1 MKQKCEV
8 EIEIK
13 ERSVRSSY
21 FSGKKRWKLNEKGKE
36 ICIRSSLKRSIRVS
50 LWNFFIPL
58 LSHKIAMF
66 SCSCLLFFSPCFHAP
81 VDRFMS
87 YLSLSSRC
95 FVLFLRIL
103 SANFSFLKLFLP
115 CSKNKFSVSFR
126 PFVRVMKL
134 TNFFTFFLSRLVI
147 WRFLIRKASR
157 SFLIFSRG
165 SIKFAYPNCY
175 VFYLINNEAES
186 ELYAKLNPREEPA
199 ENFLQKKD
207 EQKKVGQTFIMLL
220 RIILRS
226 RVVVF
231 VRRKKEINEINS
243 KSLHNSTRKKWV
255 DDEGRAASMCAY
267 MWAEDGMRFGNR
279 NRQVDVDLFTSQF
292 VREEV
297 CSRAI
302 WSVCRSV
309 YSAKS
314 DKHEKF
320 QQFSARTRKLF
331 NFLWIVKNFTIFSIL
346 SSLHFPSLW
355 FSIFPKC
362 KYIRIARKYF
372 RNEIFSHPIPAQ
384 IGIWRAK
391 STTTGVKCGNS
402 KTLNWPRFSVKIER
416 NFPIHIPSPFPFVQ
430 QRTKSQIS

>member
-1 MKQKCEV
+1 
-8 EIEIK
+8 
-13 ERSVRSSY
+13 
-21 FSGKKRWKLNEKGKE
+21 
-36 ICIRSSLKRSIRVS
+36 
-50 LWNFFIPL
+50 
-58 LSHKIAMF
+58 MF
-66 SCSCLLFFSPCFHAP
+66 SCPRRSIYVISFSLLSLFRPFSSSIFGKFFFLKIVFALFKKQIFCFFSPIRSCHEI
-81 VDRFMS
+81 D
-87 YLSLSSRC
+87 
-95 FVLFLRIL
+95 
-103 SANFSFLKLFLP
+103 KLFH
-115 CSKNKFSVSFR
+115 
-126 PFVRVMKL
+126 
-134 TNFFTFFLSRLVI
+134 FFLSRLVI

-207 EQKKVGQTFIMLL
+207 EQKKISQTFIMLL

-243 KSLHNSTRKKWV
+243 KSLHNSTREKWV

-267 MWAEDGMRFGNR
+267 MWAEDGMRFGNQ
-279 NRQVDVDLFTSQF
+279 NRHVDLFTSQW

-362 KYIRIARKYF
+362 KYIY
-372 RNEIFSHPIPAQ
+372 E
-384 IGIWRAK
+384 
-391 STTTGVKCGNS
+391 
-402 KTLNWPRFSVKIER
+402 
-416 NFPIHIPSPFPFVQ
+416 
-430 QRTKSQIS
+430 